1 MFDIGQKVVCVDDS
15 FPSGINDFYN
25 SLPEKN
31 KVYTVRDVVPA
42 WGFDLQETCGIL
54 LQECVNKP
62 NSGGI
67 EPAFQPHR
75 FREMDETLVTEE
87 AKKENY
93 TLDAITL

>member
-15 FPSGINDFYN
+15 FFAGINDIYN
-25 SLPEKN
+25 SLPEKD
-31 KVYTVRDVVPA
+31 KTYTVRDVVPA
-42 WGFDLQETCGIL
+42 WGLDLKETCGIL
-54 LQECVNKP
+54 LQECVNRP

-75 FREMDETLVTEE
+75 FRELDETPLQEE
-87 AKKENY
+87 AKEENY